1 MKISDLIS
9 YLIKPL
15 VYISIGIIIIAFLLH
30 FNDNFVNLKYGWIIR
45 KFDIRRE
52 NNVAVWFES
61 NLFLLVAL
69 SFVPLGFSK
78 ELKTEFN
85 KFVKFFF
92 QISVF
97 GFVFL
102 ALDEMIS
109 VHEYLGKFV
118 ENRTGITEGT
128 NIEEVGFGWILIYA
142 PIVFVGSFFVW
153 SIWSKL
159 LKELDGKSYKVGKKF
174 VILIIIGAISTVLME
189 VVEGFF
195 WFENKVDTIFPCFEE
210 GIEFMTLISFLVCN
224 NILIKGFEKE

>member
-9 YLIKPL
+9 SLIKPL
-15 VYISIGIIIIAFLLH
+15 VFISIGIIIIAFLLYL
-30 FNDNFVNLKYGWIIR
+30 NDNFASLKHGWIIR

-78 ELKTEFN
+78 ELKSEFN

-102 ALDEMIS
+102 ALDELIS
-109 VHEYLGKFV
+109 VHEYLGKFI

-128 NIEEVGFGWILIYA
+128 NIEEVGFGWILVYA

-153 SIWSKL
+153 SIWGKL
-159 LKELDGKSYKVGKKF
+159 LKELGEESYEKGRKF
-174 VILIIIGAISTVLME
+174 VILIIVGAISTVLME
-189 VVEGFF
+189 VIEGFF
-195 WFENKVDTIFPCFEE
+195 WFSNKVDTIFPCIEE
-210 GIEFMTLISFLVCN
+210 GIELMTLLSFLACN
-224 NILIKGFEKE
+224 NILIKGFERE